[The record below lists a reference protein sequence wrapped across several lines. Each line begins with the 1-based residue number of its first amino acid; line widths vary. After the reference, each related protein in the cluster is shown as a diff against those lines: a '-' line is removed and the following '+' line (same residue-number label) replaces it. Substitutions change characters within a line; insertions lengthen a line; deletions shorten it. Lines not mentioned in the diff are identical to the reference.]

1 MAATLKSGSL
11 PRPRV
16 SREARGESF
25 GLSGLRLMS
34 LLVNREHNVVVGDE
48 RSSPRTVHAL
58 RGALL
63 SGPDARL
70 SGWCPGLRA
79 AGWLS
84 SVADLL
90 LVSAGPPSLPV
101 MHHRRPPA
109 HPLVLFLQM

>member
-1 MAATLKSGSL
+1 MASTLESGSL

-34 LLVNREHNVVVGDE
+34 LLVNRKHNVVVGDE
-48 RSSPRTVHAL
+48 RTVHAL

-90 LVSAGPPSLPV
+90 PDSAGPPSLPV